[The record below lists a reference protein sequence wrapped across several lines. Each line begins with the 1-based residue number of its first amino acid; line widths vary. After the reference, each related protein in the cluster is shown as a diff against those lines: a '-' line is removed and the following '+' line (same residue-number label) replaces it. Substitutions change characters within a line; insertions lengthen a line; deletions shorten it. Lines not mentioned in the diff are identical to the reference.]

1 MNLRDRGISGQEVD
15 TLFWDVLSYDYA
27 NRIGKLLKLLG
38 RYVFLN
44 WELLNYFYQETY
56 GEKVA
61 FSTLKKSVKYRL
73 IAEIQSETDGKTFYF
88 QLKSGG
94 YYFLKSNGYTYRRLP
109 QDAGTD
115 GHAKILAI
123 NYYLMEHGYL
133 LDKQIKEPYEP
144 LVTTDGVM
152 LIHKKTPE
160 DVAEMFQKIAEK
172 KPGLRLEKMK
182 LKSVI
187 LSGKSRGNA
196 ESMLDESTTAPE
208 K

>member
-1 MNLRDRGISGQEVD
+1 
-15 TLFWDVLSYDYA
+15 
-27 NRIGKLLKLLG
+27 
-38 RYVFLN
+38 
-44 WELLNYFYQETY
+44 
-56 GEKVA
+56 
-61 FSTLKKSVKYRL
+61 
-73 IAEIQSETDGKTFYF
+73 
-88 QLKSGG
+88 
-94 YYFLKSNGYTYRRLP
+94 
-109 QDAGTD
+109 
-115 GHAKILAI
+115 
-123 NYYLMEHGYL
+123 MEHGYL